1 MARTA
6 RDIDAFLAK
15 RERRCEMLA
24 EDTFAI
30 DSGPHGP
37 PIALRI
43 APPMAV
49 VRVSIGPAPVG
60 HAAAELALFR
70 RLLQLNATELVYCAY
85 GLEDGQI
92 VLGSALAIENLDL
105 NELEAVL
112 SDIDL
117 ALARHVPELRTL
129 SKA

>member
-15 RERRCEMLA
+15 LERRFEMLA

-60 HAAAELALFR
+60 HAATHCPATSVSAAANAS
-70 RLLQLNATELVYCAY
+70 LNGTATRTVKPRPTNASP
-85 GLEDGQI
+85 
-92 VLGSALAIENLDL
+92 SASRAPSAICTHSPQEMHLPD
-105 NELEAVL
+105 
-112 SDIDL
+112 S
-117 ALARHVPELRTL
+117 
-129 SKA
+129 